1 MTIKNLFSIK
11 KFSRKAY
18 SMIEMSLLILIMG
31 ILFGGAYQGFNIYYE
46 THLASARTLTQNSI
60 VSRVKNLGFW
70 YEATHEDS
78 LEKIENYEGKNISMW
93 LDRNG
98 QQLIKINAYGAQNI
112 DKAKFNY
119 DPNNIFDNTGPIYY
133 ANSIGGLPSL
143 NFKNTNLS
151 SKFLVV
157 DPIFKYYKEDITIF
171 VVVRFKNFNNNAVIF
186 DRVCLKNSGE
196 VTYDENLA
204 VDSCKPFISARV
216 NVLGYPNLLI
226 QSGEESSLKST
237 SNTSFSMKN
246 GVPYILT
253 FERIFNQSISLYQN
267 GNLVSS
273 TPENLGEINFPP
285 IKIGRGATYRNVDSD
300 FDLSEFIMIYGKLKK
315 EHKMEIE
322 SYLSKKY
329 SIKLN

>member
-11 KFSRKAY
+11 KFARKAY

-78 LEKIENYEGKNISMW
+78 LEKIENHEGKNISMW

-98 QQLIKINAYGAQNI
+98 QQLIKNNAYGAQNTL
-112 DKAKFNY
+112 KEKFNY
-119 DPNNIFDNTGPIYY
+119 DPNNIFDNSGPIYY
-133 ANSIGGLPSL
+133 ANGIGGLPSL
-143 NFKNTNLS
+143 NFKNTNSS
-151 SKFLVV
+151 SKFLVI
-157 DPIFKYYKEDITIF
+157 DPGFKYSKEDITIF
-171 VVVRFKNFNNNAVIF
+171 AVVRFKNFTNNAVIF
-186 DRVCLKNSGE
+186 DRVCLKNSGGA
-196 VTYDENLA
+196 TYDETLA

-237 SNTSFSMKN
+237 SNTSFSLKN
-246 GVPYILT
+246 GAPYILT

-273 TPENLGEINFPP
+273 TPEDLGEINFPP
-285 IKIGRGATYRNVDSD
+285 IKIGRGATDRNVDSD
-300 FDLSEFIMIYGKLKK
+300 FDLSEFIMIYGKLKQ
-315 EHKMEIE
+315 ENKMEIE